1 MTSLYEFQSNL
12 ITGIT
17 IITYFLYVVIAL
29 GLSASDPRYLD
40 DLVYYTKIYVG
51 VFLVT
56 RFNPF
61 RRVKFTPLDAR
72 IAFNAGMFLLFAT
85 VLNGILQKYVAII
98 KPHTQRLG
106 QEIQSFV

>member
-1 MTSLYEFQSNL
+1 MTTLYDFQSNL

-17 IITYFLYVVIAL
+17 VITYFLYVVIAL
-29 GLSASDPRYLD
+29 GLSASAPRYLN

-51 VFLVT
+51 LFLVI

-98 KPHTQRLG
+98 KPHTQKVG
-106 QEIQSFV
+106 KEIQSFL